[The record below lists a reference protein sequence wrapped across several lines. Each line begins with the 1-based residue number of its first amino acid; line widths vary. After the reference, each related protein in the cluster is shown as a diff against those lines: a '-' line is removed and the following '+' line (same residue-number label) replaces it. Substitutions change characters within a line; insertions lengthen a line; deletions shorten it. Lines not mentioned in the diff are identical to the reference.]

1 MRKVVEVRAQKLEVV
16 QRRCSCRT
24 GTERPLYRYDEFAGS
39 QLMGPMKS
47 IFSLTTAECES
58 WCDRTVG
65 CTAMLSRKRVASNPI
80 RSFLGRVVHDE
91 HQEGASRSICAGV
104 KRPPSEVT
112 VAARYSLSLQSR
124 LIVLALIAYAV
135 RTKQFL
141 HMPRAISSVN
151 TKHVC
156 YGLKNISVVMG
167 LMLQCP
173 SSDSSVRLFG
183 KGRQLASAI
192 SSEAY
197 FVLDLW
203 LCLTRHGKEC

>member
-1 MRKVVEVRAQKLEVV
+1 MR
-16 QRRCSCRT
+16 
-24 GTERPLYRYDEFAGS
+24 
-39 QLMGPMKS
+39 PMES
-47 IFSLTTAECES
+47 IFSLTTAECVS

-80 RSFLGRVVHDE
+80 RSFMGRVVHDE
-91 HQEGASRSICAGV
+91 HQEGASRSICA
-104 KRPPSEVT
+104 RPPSEVT
-112 VAARYSLSLQSR
+112 VAARYSLRLQSR
-124 LIVLALIAYAV
+124 LILSALIAYAV

-141 HMPRAISSVN
+141 HMPRAVSSVN

-167 LMLQCP
+167 LWLQCL

-183 KGRQLASAI
+183 KGRQLASSI

-197 FVLDLW
+197 FFLDVW